1 MSVNNKQIK
10 SLSASASNQNY
21 NITIPSLNV
30 FVDRKINWTSEV
42 TLLVTL
48 NRGDFKTTVDFG
60 VDGNPAANAKIATL
74 SEILS
79 LNNFPLHRMVSTMS
93 LQIND
98 TVSTTNLDQS
108 INEQLLLMTTDPKY
122 DSSSAICPSYLSPYG
137 KYSEGKGA
145 FNNSITGFF
154 DGDKFYHK
162 NGAHFD
168 VNFVDENGNVLAD
181 NFNGNVNIGGVAYP
195 YVDGEPVARA
205 VGNQVQAEYKFFLKF
220 TSKEKLMI
228 SPLCYVPE
236 NYHSVGLYG
245 VNNATLQINF
255 KDPSRAVCY
264 DGNRIGTEA
273 GAITCRAEFVT
284 LANKP
289 GPFLQSYI
297 DVVYL
302 TPALDLKVSPEN
314 IVPYMEFPTY
324 RTIDSNGFPQGIN
337 NSKTILSS
345 TITLPSI
352 PDSLIIAVKK
362 TTYDATENEFYFPIT
377 NLNIT
382 FDNRSGLLNT
392 MPVDKL
398 YKMSYDNG
406 LEIDFHTYIGSS
418 RSKGRKIHTSGGF
431 VIAKMGKDIE
441 LNPSQAPGVIG
452 NYTLQ
457 IQATCMKPTA
467 MGDVA
472 IPNLQL
478 VVMTPQSGFFK
489 TVAGS
494 SMIVKNLITEQD
506 VLSAQFGGSDVENKL
521 VGSGFFSSLA
531 SKVGKTVKNIASNP
545 KVQDA
550 VLKMGANVLKKKMG
564 GKASVSG
571 GGMKKKLSSL
581 L

>member
-1 MSVNNKQIK
+1 M
-10 SLSASASNQNY
+10 
-21 NITIPSLNV
+21 
-30 FVDRKINWTSEV
+30 
-42 TLLVTL
+42 LL
-48 NRGDFKTTVDFG
+48 RTVL
-60 VDGNPAANAKIATL
+60 P
-74 SEILS
+74 
-79 LNNFPLHRMVSTMS
+79 
-93 LQIND
+93 
-98 TVSTTNLDQS
+98 
-108 INEQLLLMTTDPKY
+108 
-122 DSSSAICPSYLSPYG
+122 
-137 KYSEGKGA
+137 
-145 FNNSITGFF
+145 
-154 DGDKFYHK
+154 
-162 NGAHFD
+162 
-168 VNFVDENGNVLAD
+168 D

-195 YVDGEPVARA
+195 YVDGEPVVRA
-205 VGNQVQAEYKFFLKF
+205 VANEVQAEYKFYLKF

-264 DGNRIGTEA
+264 DGNRIGTQA
-273 GAITCRAEFVT
+273 GAITCKAEFVT
-284 LANKP
+284 LNGKS
-289 GPFLQSYI
+289 PFLQSYI
-297 DVVYL
+297 DVVCL

-324 RTIDSNGFPQGIN
+324 RTVDTTGLPQGTN

-362 TTYDATENEFYFPIT
+362 TKYDSTENEFYFPIT

-392 MPVDKL
+392 MPMDKL

-457 IQATCMKPTA
+457 VQATCMKPTA
-467 MGDVA
+467 MGDAA
-472 IPNLQL
+472 IQNLQL